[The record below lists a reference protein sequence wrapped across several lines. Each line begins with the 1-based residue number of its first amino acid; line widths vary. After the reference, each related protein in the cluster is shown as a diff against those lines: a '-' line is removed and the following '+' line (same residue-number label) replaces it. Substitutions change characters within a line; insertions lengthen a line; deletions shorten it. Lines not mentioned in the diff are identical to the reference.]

1 MHSNL
6 RTIALMLVMSSM
18 FMLIGWLIGGF
29 FIGNWVL
36 GALLFLA
43 LASAMNFIAY
53 FWAHKIVLWSYRAKI
68 VTEQE
73 APKLHRIV
81 RRAAELSGLPMPKV
95 AIVKSQTPNAFATGR
110 NPNNAVVAAT
120 DGILTLLDE
129 RELTGVMA
137 HEMAHVKDRDILVMS
152 VAATLA
158 GAIAFMARMFW
169 YNLMWAP
176 RGRDRQSGSAD
187 LLLAVV
193 VGITAPLAAMLVQFA
208 ISRSRE
214 YKADL
219 VGARNLGAPQALADA
234 LVKLEDANRRKP
246 FQRGNPASSSLF
258 IVNPF
263 RGSILASIFSTH
275 PPMAERVRR
284 LEALGAE
291 MRGERA
297 PSGARGRP
305 SRISAQA
312 SFISPPQGPG
322 NSP

>member
-1 MHSNL
+1 
-6 RTIALMLVMSSM
+6 M

-29 FIGNWVL
+29 FIKNWVL

-43 LASAMNFIAY
+43 LAGAMNFIAY
-53 FWAHKIVLWSYRAKI
+53 FYAHKIVLWSYRAKI
-68 VTEQE
+68 VTEEE

-120 DGILTLLDE
+120 DGILTHLNE

-137 HEMAHVKDRDILVMS
+137 HEMAHIKDRDILVIS

-169 YNLMWAP
+169 YNMMWAP
-176 RGRDRQSGSAD
+176 RGRDRENGSAT

-246 FQRGNPASSSLF
+246 FRTGNPASSSLF

-263 RGSILASIFSTH
+263 RGSALASIFSTH
-275 PPMAERVRR
+275 PPMKERVRR
-284 LEALGAE
+284 LEALAAE
-291 MRGERA
+291 MQAER
-297 PSGARGRP
+297 
-305 SRISAQA
+305 
-312 SFISPPQGPG
+312 SPTSVPA
-322 NSP
+322 